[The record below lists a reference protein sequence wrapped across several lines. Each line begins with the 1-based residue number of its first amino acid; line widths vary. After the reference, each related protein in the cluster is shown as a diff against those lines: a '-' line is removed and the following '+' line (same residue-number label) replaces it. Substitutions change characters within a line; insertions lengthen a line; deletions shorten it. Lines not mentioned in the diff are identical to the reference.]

1 MHAVAVHAL
10 AQPAQPAAAERQ
22 IAGVVRHAETR
33 APLGDVTVS
42 AGAGRTVTDGEG
54 RFVLRVPAG
63 VVTIEVSA
71 AEFYP
76 LSTQID
82 VTLSD
87 AIDTELLLVPRSGFA
102 ETVDVVAAPPPAAAP
117 SAVVVT
123 PAEVLRTP
131 GALDN
136 VFRTLQ
142 TLPGVSAAEEFSS
155 RMVVRGGAPDQN
167 LTVMDGV
174 EIHDP
179 YRLFGLTSAF
189 NPETISRFELAT
201 GGFSVKYGDRLSS
214 LLVVENRA
222 GVRRAGAQRIGRAQ
236 HHRRQHHPRRRDAEK
251 RIVAGR
257 RPPHLLRPRG
267 IEGGEPGVPPVCGR
281 AGKGRVGTRARTHP
295 VGVRAPQP
303 AGCRARHRRTRT
315 PAANST
321 TTPTTISRRS
331 GWMPTFG
338 RTGRSHTTVAYS
350 D

>member
-1 MHAVAVHAL
+1 M
-10 AQPAQPAAAERQ
+10 AERQ
-22 IAGVVRHAETR
+22 VAGVVRHAETR
-33 APLGDVTVS
+33 APLGNVTVS
-42 AGAGRTVTDGEG
+42 AGAGRTLTDGEG

-82 VTLSD
+82 VTQSD
-87 AIDTELLLVPRSGFA
+87 AVDTELLLVPRSGFA
-102 ETVDVVAAPPPAAAP
+102 ETVDVVAAPPPAAEP

-222 GVRRAGAQRIGRAQ
+222 GVRREGLNGSAALSIT
-236 HHRRQHHPRRRDAEK
+236 DANIILEGGMPK
-251 RIVAGR
+251 ERIVAGR
-257 RPPHLLRPRG
+257 RPPHLLRPGG
-267 IEGGEPGVPPVCGR
+267 IQGGEPGVPAVCGR
-281 AGKGRVGTRARTHP
+281 AGQRRVGARAWTHP

-303 AGCRARHRRTRT
+303 AGCRARHRRR
-315 PAANST
+315 
-321 TTPTTISRRS
+321 
-331 GWMPTFG
+331 G
-338 RTGRSHTTVAYS
+338 RPR
-350 D
+350 